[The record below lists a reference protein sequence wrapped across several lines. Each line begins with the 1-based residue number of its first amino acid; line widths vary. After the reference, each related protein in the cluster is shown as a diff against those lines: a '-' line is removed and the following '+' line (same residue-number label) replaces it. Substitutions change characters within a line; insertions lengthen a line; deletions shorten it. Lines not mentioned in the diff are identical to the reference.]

1 MQAEKVKKI
10 IRGFGAIYDDCKFL
24 LKREL
29 ESYTIKPS
37 AALLFL
43 TYRCTSRCKTCTI
56 WKRATSKEPE
66 ASLDDWKHITDQ
78 LYRNGVRGVELFG
91 GDVLLRKD
99 ILFNLIEYLK
109 GHDFIVHLPTNC
121 NLLDKESAERFV
133 NSGLDFIYLSMDGVN
148 SNHDRIRGLKGT
160 FERAEEGL
168 NFLLEARRKK
178 GINCRKPKLICN
190 TTVSR
195 HNIEQIDSIARFASI
210 SGFEENH
217 FEYVGE
223 MTEEQVDHSIIDG
236 LKPETYYLKG
246 NGSSLITLEQAKA
259 FRNGLRQIT
268 QKYNRKDFGIT
279 TINID
284 MLADQDLVNGIVA
297 INKCYMERREV
308 TVDPFGNLVACPFF
322 NNYYLGN
329 LLEQEFEAIWNG
341 KKHKHFRSYQKSGRL
356 EICKHCILSVQRNH
370 SFMAGLKRIYKMRV
384 EQNWA
389 KLFGRNVPR
398 KPRLVGG
405 VEGHNIK

>member
-1 MQAEKVKKI
+1 MQVGKI
-10 IRGFGAIYDDCKFL
+10 GKIFRTCGAIYDDCKFL

-56 WKRATSKEPE
+56 WKRGTSKESE
-66 ASLDDWKHITDQ
+66 ASLDDWKHIIDQ

-99 ILFNLIEYLK
+99 ILFDLIEYLK
-109 GHDFIVHLPTNC
+109 SRDFIVHLPTNC

-168 NFLLEARRKK
+168 NFLLEARRKR
-178 GINCRKPKLICN
+178 GINCRKPRLICN

-195 HNIEQIDSIARFASI
+195 HNVEQIESIARFASTA
-210 SGFEENH
+210 GFDENH

-246 NGSSLITLEQAKA
+246 NGSSLITPEQVKI
-259 FRNGLRQIT
+259 FRNELKEVK

-279 TINID
+279 TINSDI
-284 MLADQDLVNGIVA
+284 LTDQDLVNGMVSIS
-297 INKCYMERREV
+297 KCYMERREV

-329 LLEQEFEAIWNG
+329 LLQQEFEVIWNG
-341 KKHKHFRSYQKSGRL
+341 KKHKHFRSHQQS
-356 EICKHCILSVQRNH
+356 
-370 SFMAGLKRIYKMRV
+370 
-384 EQNWA
+384 
-389 KLFGRNVPR
+389 
-398 KPRLVGG
+398 
-405 VEGHNIK
+405 